1 MEIKDSKPY
10 RAPGNTFSRWNDAVV
25 VLLFASGAIQSS

>member
-10 RAPGNTFSRWNDAVV
+10 RAPGNTFQDGMDAVV
-25 VLLFASGAIQSS
+25 VLLFASGAIQFS